1 MEYNFRSLE
10 DKLLML
16 ADGEEI
22 GLTAAEAAVYGV
34 DYADEF
40 PEEELSDDESFEEE
54 AEDGK

>member
-1 MEYNFRSLE
+1 MEYNFKSLE

-22 GLTAAEAAVYGV
+22 GLTAAEAAIYGV

-40 PEEELSDDESFEEE
+40 PGEEDYEEEV
-54 AEDGK
+54 EDGE